1 MRATLYPRTSFPRP
15 VSDAE
20 FDAFIKGFFD
30 WFVEWDPLAA
40 TSVGIHRYDHL
51 LPSGTY
57 ESLQEETR
65 RAKAALRRLE
75 RFEPKSLSPAKRID
89 RGVARNALRLWIFQ
103 NEELRIWESLPNGA
117 EDLGSAVFLLF
128 MRNFAPLPDRM
139 ASIAGRLERAP
150 RFLRERRTRVRKP
163 TKLYA
168 EIGLESAQQT
178 PAFLGIIEAAGKE
191 TLAAVDFARLQEAAA
206 RAREALAADERWIR
220 EEVLP
225 KAVDRVGIGTA
236 RFRRLL
242 ALRELGLTVEEV
254 YALGKR
260 FLRESRRELERLA
273 REIPNGGTVEKAKEA
288 VKGDH
293 PSDWKAVL
301 DYTGKAMNDAKAF
314 IQQHDI
320 ATIPANEVLRVIE
333 TPHYLRHVIP
343 FAAYNAPGHFD
354 AVQEGL
360 YMVTPYPDQPAML
373 KEDSFA
379 GTRNTAVHEG
389 YPGHHLQLSCANLNP
404 SLARLMSYGA
414 VESVEG
420 WAHYCEAMMK
430 EKGFGDDPATRF
442 AQMLDQLW
450 RAARI
455 IIDVDLHC
463 GRMTF
468 DQAVDYLVTEC
479 GFERPGAVGEVK
491 RYAYTPAYPLSYLT
505 GKYLILQLRKDVKK
519 GLGKQYSDKFFHD
532 TYLYAGSIPMRYMR
546 KLFEY
551 KVRELQRLRRKG
563 L

>member
-1 MRATLYPRTSFPRP
+1 M
-15 VSDAE
+15 SDAE
-20 FDAFIKGFFD
+20 FDALVKGFFD
-30 WFVEWDPLAA
+30 WYVEWDPLAA
-40 TSVGIHRYDHL
+40 TSLGIHRFDHL
-51 LPSGTY
+51 LPQGSY
-57 ESLQEETR
+57 EAVQQETR
-65 RAKAALRRLE
+65 KAKETLRRLE
-75 RFEPKSLSPAKRID
+75 RFDRKTLSHGRRID
-89 RGVARNALRLWIFQ
+89 YGVARNALRLWIFQ
-103 NEELRIWESLPNGA
+103 NEELRIWESRPSGA

-128 MRNFAPLPDRM
+128 MRNFAPLPERL
-139 ASIAGRLERAP
+139 ASITGRLERAP
-150 RFLRERRTRVRKP
+150 RYLLETKSRVRKP
-163 TKLYA
+163 TKLWS
-168 EIGLESAQQT
+168 EIGLESTQQT
-178 PAFLGIIEAAGKE
+178 PAFLGIIEAAAKE
-191 TLAAVDFARLQEAAA
+191 ALAPAEFARLQEAATK
-206 RAREALAADERWIR
+206 AREALEDQERWIR
-220 EEVLP
+220 DELLP
-225 KAVDRVGIGTA
+225 KATDRVGIGA
-236 RFRRLL
+236 AKFRRLL
-242 ALRELGLTVEEV
+242 ALRELGLTVDEV

-273 REIPNGGTVEKAKEA
+273 KEIPNGGTVEKAKEA

-293 PSDWKAVL
+293 PSDWKGVL
-301 DYTGKAMNDAKAF
+301 DYTAKAMNDARTF
-314 IQQHDI
+314 IMENDL
-320 ATIPANEVLRVIE
+320 ATVPSNEVLRVIE
-333 TPHYLRHVIP
+333 TPSYLRHVIP
-343 FAAYNAPGHFD
+343 FAAYNSPGHFD
-354 AVQEGL
+354 RVQEGL
-360 YMVTPYPDQPAML
+360 YMVTPYEDQPEML
-373 KEDSFA
+373 KEDSYA

-404 SLARLMSYGA
+404 SFARLMSFGA

-468 DQAVDYLVTEC
+468 DQAVDFLVTEC

-491 RYAYTPAYPLSYLT
+491 RYSYTPAYPLSYLT

-519 GLGKQYSDKFFHD
+519 GLGRQYSDKFFHD

-546 KLFEY
+546 RMFEY
-551 KVRELQRLRRKG
+551 KVRELRKLRKKG

>member
-1 MRATLYPRTSFPRP
+1 M
-15 VSDAE
+15 SDAE
-20 FDAFIKGFFD
+20 FDAFIKSFFD
-30 WFVEWDPLAA
+30 WYVEWDPLTA
-40 TSVGIHRYDHL
+40 TSVGIHTYDHL
-51 LPSGTY
+51 LPKGTY
-57 ESLQEETR
+57 EALQTETR

-75 RFEPKSLSPAKRID
+75 RFDTKSLSPGKRID
-89 RGVARNALRLWIFQ
+89 RDVARNALRLWIFQ

-117 EDLGSAVFLLF
+117 EDLGSAVFIVF
-128 MRNFAPLPDRM
+128 MRNFAPLPERL
-139 ASIAGRLERAP
+139 ASITGRLERAP
-150 RFLRERRTRVRKP
+150 QFLRERRTRVRKP

-178 PAFLGIIEAAGKE
+178 PAFLGIIEATGKE
-191 TLAAVDFARLQEAAA
+191 ALAPAEFARLQEAAA
-206 RAREALAADERWIR
+206 KAREALAEDERWIR
-220 EEVLP
+220 EQLLP
-225 KAVDRVGIGTA
+225 KAVDRVGIGPA
-236 RFRRLL
+236 KFRRLL
-242 ALRELGLTVEEV
+242 ALRELGLTVDEI

-273 REIPNGGTVEKAKEA
+273 KEIPNGGTVAQAKEA

-293 PSDWKAVL
+293 PPDWKGVL
-301 DYTGKAMNDAKAF
+301 DYTAKAMNDAKAF
-314 IQQHDI
+314 IVENDL
-320 ATIPANEVLRVIE
+320 ATVPSNEVLRVIE
-333 TPHYLRHVIP
+333 TPSYLRHVIP
-343 FAAYNAPGHFD
+343 FAAYNSPGHFD
-354 AVQEGL
+354 KVQEGL
-360 YMVTPYPDQPAML
+360 YMVTPYEGKPEML

-404 SLARLMSYGA
+404 SLARLMSFGA

-430 EKGFGDDPATRF
+430 ENGFGDDPATRF

-455 IIDVDLHC
+455 IIDVDLHR

-468 DQAVDYLVTEC
+468 DEAVDYLVTEC

-491 RYAYTPAYPLSYLT
+491 RYSYTPAYPLSYLT
-505 GKYLILQLRKDVKK
+505 GKYLILELRKDVKK

-546 KLFEY
+546 KLFEH
-551 KVRELQRLRRKG
+551 KIKELQRLRKKG